1 MLATVWPWLKCFRT
15 PALKKGTS
23 NLSLLSLRIWHYRA
37 DFNWT
42 IWKSKAAHSI
52 KTVIIRTSHEVA
64 EQQLSKW
71 FNNHG
76 LWVRTEN
83 PQKFFAMYYVR
94 ICSTKND
101 LPWRI
106 TDLLYLITQKYMSN
120 KFENFIKN
128 FNKGF
133 TNHGIRNLSSESL
146 IRIT

>member
-1 MLATVWPWLKCFRT
+1 MGYELE
-15 PALKKGTS
+15 KKT
-23 NLSLLSLRIWHYRA
+23 A
-37 DFNWT
+37 Q
-42 IWKSKAAHSI
+42 KS
-52 KTVIIRTSHEVA
+52 
-64 EQQLSKW
+64 
-71 FNNHG
+71 
-76 LWVRTEN
+76 
-83 PQKFFAMYYVR
+83 FAMYYVR
-94 ICSTKND
+94 IWSTKND